1 MRRNRAPLSAGGA
14 DVVIETHGS
23 ILRARSGAPVM
34 PSVLILVSAFL
45 YGVSPILAK
54 VAYAD
59 GVSTLTFLALRSTFA
74 TACLWLGLA
83 ASGTPIRLPGPQLAA
98 LLITGTT
105 LIPVQVFGYFW
116 ALVAFP
122 ASSASVLVYTFPL
135 HVAWMGWI
143 FLRERIRPDEVGVLI
158 AVVAGAL
165 LVAGQTPVPV
175 GGNLQLVALA
185 VSTLTAAL
193 YMVVARRI
201 VRDTQP
207 VAAMAILAPASA
219 LTYWAVGLAAGQ
231 IRLDMPPAAIGATL
245 GSAALANIVAPL
257 LLLSA
262 LRSVPAARAAMLG
275 TLEPV
280 VTVSLS
286 VWFLGDTMTAL
297 RALGI
302 VIVIGGIAML
312 QVRRSSETAQDD
324 RP

>member
-1 MRRNRAPLSAGGA
+1 
-14 DVVIETHGS
+14 
-23 ILRARSGAPVM
+23 M
-34 PSVLILVSAFL
+34 PSLFILASAVL
-45 YGVSPILAK
+45 YGASPILAK
-54 VAYAD
+54 VAYAH
-59 GVSTLTFLALRSTFA
+59 GVSTLAFLALRSTFA
-74 TACLWLGLA
+74 TGCLWLALVA
-83 ASGTPIRLPGPQLAA
+83 NRRSIRLPIPSLAA

-116 ALVAFP
+116 ALTAFP

-143 FLRERIRPDEVGVLI
+143 FLGERIRRDEVGVLI

-165 LVAGQTPVPV
+165 LVAGQTPVPA

-185 VSTLTAAL
+185 VSTLTAGL
-193 YMVVARRI
+193 YMVVARRL
-201 VRDTQP
+201 VRDVEP
-207 VAAMAILAPASA
+207 VTAMAILAPATA
-219 LTYWAVGLAAGQ
+219 ATYWGVGAATGQ
-231 IRLDMPPAAIGATL
+231 LQLSMPATALGATL
-245 GSAALANIVAPL
+245 GSAALANIAAPL

-286 VWFLGDTMTAL
+286 VIFLGDTMTAL

-302 VIVIGGIAML
+302 AIVIGGIAML
-312 QVRRSSETAQDD
+312 QARRASELPRVD
-324 RP
+324 RT

>member
-1 MRRNRAPLSAGGA
+1 
-14 DVVIETHGS
+14 
-23 ILRARSGAPVM
+23 M
-34 PSVLILVSAFL
+34 PAVLILVSAVL

-54 VAYAD
+54 VAYGY
-59 GVSTLTFLALRSTFA
+59 GVSTLTLLALRSTFA

-83 ASGTPIRLPGPQLAA
+83 ASGTPIRFPGPQL
-98 LLITGTT
+98 
-105 LIPVQVFGYFW
+105 

-143 FLRERIRPDEVGVLI
+143 FLRERVRPDEVGVLI

-165 LVAGQTPVPV
+165 LVAGQTPLPV

-201 VRDTQP
+201 VRNTQP

-231 IRLDMPPAAIGATL
+231 IRLAMPPAAIAATL
-245 GSAALANIVAPL
+245 GSAALANVAAPL

-262 LRSVPAARAAMLG
+262 LQSVPAARAAMLG

-286 VWFLGDTMTAL
+286 VLFLGDTMTAL

-302 VIVIGGIAML
+302 AIVIGGIAVL

-324 RP
+324 RS

>member
-1 MRRNRAPLSAGGA
+1 MSSL
-14 DVVIETHGS
+14 
-23 ILRARSGAPVM
+23 
-34 PSVLILVSAFL
+34 LILVSAVL

-54 VAYAD
+54 VAYAY
-59 GVSTLTFLALRSTFA
+59 GVSTLTLLALRSTFA
-74 TACLWLGLA
+74 TACLWLGLVA
-83 ASGTPIRLPGPQLAA
+83 NRTSMHLPGSSLAA
-98 LLITGTT
+98 LLVMGMT

-116 ALVAFP
+116 ALATFP

-143 FLRERIRPDEVGVLI
+143 FLRERVRPDEFGVLI
-158 AVVAGAL
+158 GVVAGAL

-175 GGNLQLVALA
+175 GGDLQLVALA

-193 YMVVARRI
+193 YMVAARRI
-201 VRDTQP
+201 VRDVEPMT
-207 VAAMAILAPASA
+207 AMAVLAPASA
-219 LTYWAVGLAAGQ
+219 AIYWFAGLVTGQ
-231 IRLDMPPAAIGATL
+231 LQLSMPPAAIGATL
-245 GSAALANIVAPL
+245 GSAALATIAAPL

-286 VWFLGDTMTAL
+286 VALLGDSMTAL

-302 VIVIGGIAML
+302 VIVIGGIAVL
-312 QVRRSSETAQDD
+312 HARRSAGRS
-324 RP
+324 